1 MTDRQERS
9 AAEVPR
15 WQQGFRPAVFGD
27 EWDAMSPRQRRRAFV
42 ADLVIATIG
51 AAMLFVLLA

>member
-1 MTDRQERS
+1 MKDRRERS

-42 ADLVIATIG
+42 ADLIIAALG
-51 AAMLFVLLA
+51 AAMIFVLFS